1 MRMGRVVKRL
11 AALCLALLFSLL
23 LLPMGFSQ
31 AEEEAQPLLQVHQ
44 MALGIADGYLIRLG
58 DVNILV
64 DGGNANPKAPTDA
77 VVNYLR
83 AAGVDRLDAVII
95 THWHLDHCM
104 CLNEVLA
111 IFGDVDTI
119 VYSPAERVPD
129 SIFNGSVTVKI
140 GPLVTGEHRQM
151 HMGDVLTFGGM
162 TITCIGPEKLKNAGG
177 SNQDSLNFVLQYGSR
192 RFLFTGDFAQSNCI
206 NQQYTE
212 LCAYV
217 DVLKFPHHGIE
228 PYEIGQKALRVV
240 RPQYVLVP
248 GVVNEQKIW
257 NFADN
262 MVVKFPKENVLSN
275 ADGHVVILTDGGERF
290 EVLTQVDPAA
300 FAPCNTQE
308 QVR

>member
-1 MRMGRVVKRL
+1 MRMGRMARRM
-11 AALCLALLFSLL
+11 AALCLALL
-23 LLPMGFSQ
+23 LLPVGFVC
-31 AEEEAQPLLQVHQ
+31 AEEGTQPLLEVHQ

-83 AAGVDRLDAVII
+83 AAGVNRLDAVII

-104 CLNEVLA
+104 CLNDVLTL
-111 IFGDVDTI
+111 FGDADTV

-162 TITCIGPEKLKNAGG
+162 TITCIGPEKLKQGG
-177 SNQDSLNFVLQYGSR
+177 GCNQDSLNFVLQYGSR

-228 PYEIGQKALRVV
+228 PYEIGKKALRVV

-248 GVVNEQKIW
+248 GVVNEHSIW

-262 MVVKFPKENVLSN
+262 IVVKFPKENVLSN
-275 ADGHVVILTDGGERF
+275 ADGHVVIQTDGGERF
-290 EVLTQVDPAA
+290 DVLTQVQPED
-300 FAPCNTQE
+300 FAPG
-308 QVR
+308 R